1 MKSRRIW
8 LLCWCWPWFAPA
20 LAVAAPIDEFRISVI
35 EQQLHDLQNAVREQA
50 RVLSELQQRGAV
62 GTAAVPPA
70 IQATAPNTEQ
80 RWLSA
85 AAWQKLK
92 VGMSELEVI
101 ELLGPPNQL
110 RTDNTGARQLLYAL
124 EIGRSGFL
132 SGKVLVREGKVAQI
146 EQPVLR

>member
-1 MKSRRIW
+1 MKNYRLW
-8 LLCWCWPWFAPA
+8 LFAFSWPWIGP
-20 LAVAAPIDEFRISVI
+20 VSVWAAPIDEFRISSI
-35 EQQLHDLQNAVREQA
+35 EQELHDLQNAIREQA

-62 GTAAVPPA
+62 GAATMPPTL
-70 IQATAPNTEQ
+70 QAATPNTGQ

-85 AAWQKLK
+85 ASWQKLK
-92 VGMSELEVI
+92 PGMSELEVI

-110 RTDNTGARQLLYAL
+110 RADDNGARQLLYAL

-132 SGKVLVREGKVAQI
+132 SGKVLMRDGKVVQI